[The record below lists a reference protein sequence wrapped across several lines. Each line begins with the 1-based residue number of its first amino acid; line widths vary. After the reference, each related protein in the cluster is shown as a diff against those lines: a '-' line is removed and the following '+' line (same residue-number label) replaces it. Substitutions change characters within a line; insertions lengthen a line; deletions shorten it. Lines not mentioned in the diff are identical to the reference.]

1 MMENRVDDIPQV
13 SEIENEILIT
23 MFIENEVKEP
33 IFQME
38 HNRAPGLDGLI
49 PPKRKTRWCDAA
61 MFYDFFKG
69 ELSLFSLNFGIINL
83 LTKCQEAIT
92 IQQYKL
98 IYLLNV
104 SFKIFTKITT
114 NGINKVAQKVI
125 QPSQTASLLGRYI
138 LKGVIIL
145 HRTIH
150 ELHRKKAKWG
160 DF

>member
-1 MMENRVDDIPQV
+1 
-13 SEIENEILIT
+13 
-23 MFIENEVKEP
+23 
-33 IFQME
+33 
-38 HNRAPGLDGLI
+38 
-49 PPKRKTRWCDAA
+49 

-104 SFKIFTKITT
+104 SFKTFTKIATK
-114 NGINKVAQKVI
+114 GINKVAQKVI
-125 QPSQTASLLGRYI
+125 QPTQTASLLGRYI

>member
-1 MMENRVDDIPQV
+1 
-13 SEIENEILIT
+13 
-23 MFIENEVKEP
+23 MF
-33 IFQME
+33 
-38 HNRAPGLDGLI
+38 DG
-49 PPKRKTRWCDAA
+49 A

-69 ELSLFSLNFGIINL
+69 ELPLFSLNFGIITL
-83 LTKCQEAIT
+83 LPKCQEAIT

-104 SFKIFTKITT
+104 SFQTFTMIETK
-114 NGINKVAQKVI
+114 GINKVAQKVI
-125 QPSQTASLLGRYI
+125 QPSQIALILGRYI
-138 LKGVIIL
+138 LEGVIIL